1 MLSQEGRL
9 VKALEECPTRRVL

>member
-9 VKALEECPTRRVL
+9 VKILEECPTRRRL